1 MFYTWNQSNM
11 SQHDVLTEK
20 NFEIVIVA
28 RKSDP
33 KTKNS
38 SNQSCNSLDRGD
50 RTDFA
55 QN

>member
-20 NFEIVIVA
+20 KFGIMIAAGSQIRKRKTRENESRNSFE
-28 RKSDP
+28 
-33 KTKNS
+33 
-38 SNQSCNSLDRGD
+38 RGD